1 MWLALLFFVL
11 GVFLSLAGRPAA
23 TEIEFS
29 CRDGW
34 KQNPEWLTA
43 ARLADGIFYALIP
56 CDENGEIA
64 RNGYSSEAAY
74 PEEKSRVIDASGC
87 LTIDFA

>member
-1 MWLALLFFVL
+1 M
-11 GVFLSLAGRPAA
+11 PAA

-43 ARLADGIFYALIP
+43 TRLADGIFYALIL
-56 CDENGEIA
+56 CDEKGEIA

-74 PEEKSRVIDASGC
+74 PEEKSRGMDASGC
-87 LTIDFA
+87 LTVEWRKPIIIA